1 MRVLRN
7 FLILL
12 LTASGII
19 VVSVL
24 LITNVNQALGWIVMF
39 VLIMLLW
46 PLAQNLRRTGKLF
59 SMETLHELR
68 INIVGG
74 VGALILYI
82 GSGLGFSL
90 ILERWYEG
98 WGWIGWLVGPLVAFG
113 VFFSWAL
120 RSTGRDVERELEQL
134 RLTMYQNVVEKPGIS
149 HTALLRSVEPSVWAA
164 DVLRQLL
171 HKKQVKLERRGRVR
185 RYFAQSGDYDEAIRQ
200 NPKDAEAYY
209 SRGIVYKLQ
218 GRKAEAIA
226 DFRKFTTLT
235 KNPKLTQMAK
245 QQIEELSERYKPAL

>member
-1 MRVLRN
+1 LAAGV
-7 FLILL
+7 
-12 LTASGII
+12 II

-24 LITNVNQALGWIVMF
+24 LITSVNQALGWIVMF
-39 VLIMLLW
+39 VLIGFLW

-74 VGALILYI
+74 IMALILYI
-82 GSGLGFSL
+82 GSGLSFSL

-113 VFFSWAL
+113 VLLPWGL
-120 RSTGRDVERELEQL
+120 RSAGRDLERELEQL

-164 DVLRQLL
+164 GQLRLL
-171 HKKQVKLERRGRVR
+171 LNKKRIKLEKRGRVR
-185 RYFAQSGDYDEAIRQ
+185 RYFAQSEDYDEAIRL
-200 NPKDAEAYY
+200 NPEDAEAHYI
-209 SRGIVYKLQ
+209 RGIAYKLQ

-235 KNPKLTQMAK
+235 KNSKLTQMAK
-245 QQIEELSERYKPAL
+245 QQIEELSERYTPAQ